1 MGDKLLTTPNPE
13 SDERSC
19 ASGQT
24 RDAAP
29 SAIRSG
35 LRNIVVSHFALE
47 QRVRKAIHELEA
59 DGLRRTLKAPA
70 GIDLSSNDYLGLA
83 THPFVKRKMAEAI
96 LDEGCGSTGSRLLR
110 GNRELFTRVERRFAE
125 FKGTEAALYFGSGY
139 AANVGVLSTFI
150 ERHDLVFSDE
160 HNHASIIDGIR
171 LSRAKRIRFPHRDID
186 GVARLLREAP
196 AGVQKF
202 LVTESLFSM
211 DGDFAPLNNYQTLCQ
226 ETDTAL
232 IVDEAH
238 AVGIYGH
245 RGSGWVEYSGDDDR
259 VFLTI
264 NTAGKAL
271 GVAGAFVAGP
281 EWAID
286 FLIQRAR
293 PFIFSTAPPPPVA
306 AALEASLDV
315 IRDEPERRLR
325 LLENTWRLR
334 RLLDDSGL
342 NIPVSN
348 SQIIPVILGNNQ
360 RASQAAEELQRE
372 GFDVRALRP
381 PTVPAG
387 TARLR
392 VTVNA
397 GLDESTLIR
406 FALALKRVCS
416 TVCS

>member
-1 MGDKLLTTPNPE
+1 
-13 SDERSC
+13 
-19 ASGQT
+19 
-24 RDAAP
+24 
-29 SAIRSG
+29 
-35 LRNIVVSHFALE
+35 VSHLTLE
-47 QRVRKAIHELEA
+47 RRVRKAIHELEA
-59 DGLRRTLKAPA
+59 DGLRRTLKVPA
-70 GIDLSSNDYLGLA
+70 GIDFSSNDYLGLA
-83 THPFVKRKMAEAI
+83 THPLVKQRMAEAVMI
-96 LDEGCGSTGSRLLR
+96 DGCGSTGSRLLR
-110 GNRELFTRVERRFAE
+110 GNRESFTRVEQRFAE

-139 AANVGVLSTFI
+139 AANVGVFSTFV

-171 LSRAKRIRFPHRDID
+171 LSRAKRIKFPHRDID
-186 GVARLLREAP
+186 GVAHLLRSAP
-196 AGVQKF
+196 SGVQKF

-211 DGDFAPLNNYQTLCQ
+211 DGDFAPLSDYQSLCH

-238 AVGIYGH
+238 AVGIYGNH
-245 RGSGWVEYSGDDDR
+245 GSGYVEHIGREDQ

-271 GVAGAFVAGP
+271 GVSGAFVAGP
-281 EWAID
+281 QWAID

-325 LLENTWRLR
+325 LLENACRLR

-348 SQIIPVILGNNQ
+348 SQIIPVVLGDNQ
-360 RASQAAEELQRE
+360 RATYAAEELQRE

-406 FALALKRVCS
+406 FALALKKICS

>member
-1 MGDKLLTTPNPE
+1 MSSSEL
-13 SDERSC
+13 ER
-19 ASGQT
+19 
-24 RDAAP
+24 
-29 SAIRSG
+29 
-35 LRNIVVSHFALE
+35 
-47 QRVRKAIHELEA
+47 RVRKALHELDS
-59 DGLRRTLKAPA
+59 DGLRRTLRSPS

-83 THPFVKRKMAEAI
+83 THPFVKQKMAEAV
-96 LDEGCGSTGSRLLR
+96 LVEGCGSTGSRLLR
-110 GNRELFTRVERRFAE
+110 GNRESFTRVEQRFAK
-125 FKGTEAALYFGSGY
+125 FKDTEAALYFGSGY

-150 ERHDLVFSDE
+150 ERNDLVFSDE

-171 LSRAKRIRFPHRDID
+171 LARAKRTKFPHCDVDR
-186 GVARLLREAP
+186 VAHLLREAP
-196 AGVQKF
+196 SGVQKF

-211 DGDFAPLNNYQTLCQ
+211 DGDFAPLAEYADLCR
-226 ETDTAL
+226 ETGTSL

-238 AVGIYGH
+238 AVGIYGNH
-245 RGSGWVEYSGDDDR
+245 GSGYVEHTGADED

-315 IRDEPERRLR
+315 IRDEPERRHR
-325 LLENTWRLR
+325 LLAKSDLLR
-334 RLLDDSGL
+334 RTLDDTGL
-342 NIPVSN
+342 DIPASK
-348 SQIIPVILGNNQ
+348 SQIIPVILGDNQ
-360 RASQAAEELQRE
+360 RASRAAEELQGE

-387 TARLR
+387 KARLR

-397 GLDESTLIR
+397 GLDESTLLQ
-406 FALALKRVCS
+406 FALALGKVCS
-416 TVCS
+416 AVCS

>member
-1 MGDKLLTTPNPE
+1 
-13 SDERSC
+13 
-19 ASGQT
+19 
-24 RDAAP
+24 
-29 SAIRSG
+29 
-35 LRNIVVSHFALE
+35 VSHFSLE
-47 QRVRKAIHELEA
+47 QRVRKAIHDLDA
-59 DGLRRTLKAPA
+59 DGLRRTLSTPS

-83 THPFVKRKMAEAI
+83 THPLILQRMAVAA
-96 LDEGCGSTGSRLLR
+96 LTEGCGSTGSRLLR
-110 GNRELFTRVERRFAE
+110 GNRDTFTHVEQRFADY
-125 FKGTEAALYFGSGY
+125 KGTDAALYFGSGY

-150 ERHDLVFSDE
+150 ERHDFVLSDE
-160 HNHASIIDGIR
+160 HNHASIVDGIR
-171 LSRAKRIRFPHRDID
+171 LSRAKRIKFPHRDVNR
-186 GVARLLREAP
+186 VAHLLRTAP

-211 DGDFAPLNNYQTLCQ
+211 DGDFAPLAIYETLCR

-238 AVGIYGH
+238 AVGIYGE
-245 RGSGWVEYSGDDDR
+245 RGSGLTEDFIFRDR
-259 VFLTI
+259 VLLTI

-281 EWAID
+281 HWAID
-286 FLIQRAR
+286 YLVQRAR

-315 IRDEPERRLR
+315 LRDEPQRRRR

-334 RLLDDSGL
+334 GLLDDSGL

-348 SQIIPVILGNNQ
+348 SQIIPVILGDNQ
-360 RASQAAEELQRE
+360 RAILAAEQLQRE

-381 PTVPAG
+381 PTVPPG

-392 VTVNA
+392 ITVNA
-397 GLDESTLIR
+397 NLDESTLIR
-406 FALALKRVCS
+406 FVLALKKVCS

>member
-1 MGDKLLTTPNPE
+1 
-13 SDERSC
+13 
-19 ASGQT
+19 
-24 RDAAP
+24 
-29 SAIRSG
+29 
-35 LRNIVVSHFALE
+35 
-47 QRVRKAIHELEA
+47 
-59 DGLRRTLKAPA
+59 
-70 GIDLSSNDYLGLA
+70 
-83 THPFVKRKMAEAI
+83 MAEAVMI
-96 LDEGCGSTGSRLLR
+96 DGCGSTGSRLLR
-110 GNRELFTRVERRFAE
+110 GNRESFTRVEQRFAE

-139 AANVGVLSTFI
+139 AANVGVFSTFV

-171 LSRAKRIRFPHRDID
+171 LSRAKRIKFRHRDID
-186 GVARLLREAP
+186 GVAHLLRSAP
-196 AGVQKF
+196 SGVQKF

-211 DGDFAPLNNYQTLCQ
+211 DGDFAPLSDYQSLCH

-238 AVGIYGH
+238 AVGIYGNH
-245 RGSGWVEYSGDDDR
+245 GSGYVEHIGREDQ

-271 GVAGAFVAGP
+271 GVSGAFVAGP
-281 EWAID
+281 QWAID

-325 LLENTWRLR
+325 LLENACRFR

-348 SQIIPVILGNNQ
+348 SQIIPVVLGDNQ
-360 RASQAAEELQRE
+360 RATYAAEELQRE

-392 VTVNA
+392 VTVSA

-406 FALALKRVCS
+406 FALALKKVCS